1 MTTAP
6 KTIAVTKALT
16 RVMADDRGRLL
27 AALVRKFGSFQAA
40 EDALQE
46 AGIQAL
52 KHWGRSG
59 IPDNPQGW
67 LLKVAGRKAI
77 DALRKDTTRDTTAK
91 SIAILQ
97 EDATEYDDMDTIP
110 DERLRLIFTC
120 CHPAIEYKSRV
131 ALTLRTVCGL
141 TTRMIAAAFL
151 DAEATMGQRISRA
164 KTQITKKGI
173 AFAVPEPH
181 QWDAR
186 LDTVLTTQYLIFTTG
201 YTREDA
207 LGETLCTEA
216 IYLTRL
222 LNQLRPEDPEIE
234 GALALMVLTNAR
246 RSARIGADGVIAPT
260 AHQDQTLWDMD
271 AITEGQG
278 ILETAMSR
286 GKAGPFQI
294 KAAICD
300 CHLSPDGPDWP
311 QIALLYGALW
321 DFEPTPVVA
330 LNWAVVAAELGYV
343 DQAWERLAGLSDELQ
358 DFQPFHAAC
367 AHVLAKLGRTADAQ
381 AAYDRAIAGADNAA
395 DRLYLERAKA
405 DLS

>member
-6 KTIAVTKALT
+6 KAIAVTKALT

-59 IPDNPQGW
+59 IPENPQGW

-77 DALRKDTTRDTTAK
+77 DAIRKDTTTQNTAK
-91 SIAILQ
+91 SIAVLQ
-97 EDATEYDDMDTIP
+97 EEVTEYEEMDAIP

-120 CHPAIEYKSRV
+120 CHPAIEHKSRV

-141 TTRMIAAAFL
+141 TTKMIASAFL

-164 KTQITKKGI
+164 KTQITQKGI
-173 AFAVPEPH
+173 AFEVPEPH

-207 LGETLCTEA
+207 LGVTLCAEA

-222 LNQLRPEDPEIE
+222 LNQLRPDDPEIE

-246 RSARIGADGVIAPT
+246 RSARIGPDGVIAPT
-260 AHQDQTLWDMD
+260 PDQDRTLWDLD
-271 AITEGQG
+271 AIAEGQS
-278 ILETAMSR
+278 LLATAMSR

-300 CHLSPDGPDWP
+300 CHLTKGGPDWP

-321 DFEPTPVVA
+321 EFEPTPVVA
-330 LNWAVVAAELGYV
+330 LNWSVVAAELGYV
-343 DQAWERLAGLSDELQ
+343 DEAWQRLSGLADQLRG
-358 DFQPFHAAC
+358 FQPYHAA
-367 AHVLAKLGRTADAQ
+367 AANVLGRLGQVDA
-381 AAYDRAIAGADNAA
+381 ARNEYDLAIAGAENTA

-405 DLS
+405 ALV